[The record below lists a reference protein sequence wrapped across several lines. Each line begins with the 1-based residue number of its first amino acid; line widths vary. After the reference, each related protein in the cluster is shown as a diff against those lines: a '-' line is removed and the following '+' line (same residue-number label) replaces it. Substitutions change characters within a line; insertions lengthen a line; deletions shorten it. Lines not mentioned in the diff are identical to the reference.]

1 MSGIRDVSEGL
12 GLLMLSHQ
20 QNQAMHDEL
29 IKRGWFY
36 YSGMIWKIKKETET
50 IDEYMERCILENYD
64 RIKEGYCYEPYP
76 HRKIILEEAFKLFE
90 EERYIACIPLF
101 LSQIDGISQDAKTA
115 GFFSGKNQLSKNTPL
130 SEKRFTYSVGDQ
142 VSEGESKDILNYFYS
157 KFLAENSENL
167 HISQKTTFI
176 AIKARPKDIDY
187 LNRHGIM
194 HGHIDYLEYGTR
206 LNALKVITAL
216 LFVINIDYELKT
228 QK

>member
-12 GLLMLSHQ
+12 GLLVLSHQ

-50 IDEYMERCILENYD
+50 IDEYMERCILERYD
-64 RIKEGYCYEPYP
+64 RIKEEYCYEPYP

-115 GFFSGKNQLSKNTPL
+115 GFFNGKNQLSKKISPCK
-130 SEKRFTYSVGDQ
+130 KRFTYSVGDQ
-142 VSEGESKDILNYFYS
+142 VSEGESKDILNSFYS

-167 HISQKTTFI
+167 HISQKTKFI
-176 AIKARPKDIDY
+176 ASPKDIDCF
-187 LNRHGIM
+187 NRHGIM

-228 QK
+228 KK